1 VSFTTEVLPTGS
13 LCSAS
18 ISPPMLTGCVRYQ
31 GLSFVSTSLQL
42 ASLHVCSF
50 FFLSLNIMMDA
61 RSMYPDGWHP
71 VETTRCPGDKFHVK
85 ARHFSRTQR
94 PPKYYI
100 IDFGISGSYDRR
112 FPVRDITVRGGDK
125 SCPEHRGNATH
136 TDPFPTDV
144 YYIGN
149 VIKEL
154 FVEVSHL
161 NRLSSSF

>member
-1 VSFTTEVLPTGS
+1 
-13 LCSAS
+13 
-18 ISPPMLTGCVRYQ
+18 
-31 GLSFVSTSLQL
+31 
-42 ASLHVCSF
+42 
-50 FFLSLNIMMDA
+50 MMDA

-71 VETTRCPGDKFHVK
+71 VETTRCPGNKFHVK